1 MQSVLHN
8 FLIESHPLSPETK
21 THISSCLSGDD
32 EFYTKL
38 SYDVQHIHITK
49 HFEREAIKQAEVE
62 QVERGAIV
70 KLPVNAWVNAIL
82 LMQSSKTQIAVNTKL
97 VNLHFN

>member
-32 EFYTKL
+32 EFYMKL

-70 KLPVNAWVNAIL
+70 KLPVNAIL